1 MFNTQSGTKILQAM
15 CCSQKKK
22 KIQKVNI
29 CIYTHTHINATDP
42 FPFGS
47 DFKILLGQV
56 EKVAKLVLYLI
67 RLPKS
72 RALQEKSNTIL

>member
-1 MFNTQSGTKILQAM
+1 MLNTQSGTKILQAM
-15 CCSQKKK
+15 CCSQKKNNNNNNTK
-22 KIQKVNI
+22 SEYMYIH
-29 CIYTHTHINATDP
+29 THTNATVP

-67 RLPKS
+67 CF
-72 RALQEKSNTIL
+72 A